1 MGNSRSGRRKGYNGT
16 LLERFE
22 RLYIPEPNSG
32 CWLWLGSLAGR
43 DGRAMI
49 RMDQEMILGSY
60 ASWLL
65 FNNHIPLPK
74 NIHILH
80 TCDMPSCVNPD
91 HLWLGSHSDN
101 MRDCEKKGRRF
112 HPFGERHH
120 QAKLSEAAVLEIR
133 TGALS
138 SEGYA
143 RKFGVYLS
151 TVYKAKSG
159 ETWKH
164 LA

>member
-1 MGNSRSGRRKGYNGT
+1 MGNSRLGRRKGYNGT

-32 CWLWLGSLAGR
+32 CWLWLGSLAGE
-43 DGRAMI
+43 GRATIRLDKKMI
-49 RMDQEMILGSY
+49 NGSR

-65 FNNHIPLPK
+65 FKNHIPLPK

-91 HLWLGSHSDN
+91 HLWLGSHADN

-112 HPFGERHH
+112 HLFGEGHSL
-120 QAKLSEAAVLEIR
+120 AKLTEADVLEIR

-143 RKFGVYLS
+143 QKFGVHLR
-151 TVYKAKSG
+151 TIFKAKSG